1 MKKYIEWLLIH
12 NQSFLPS
19 EQDNSFPSSFLD
31 LKKKRHFF
39 YLRKVSLN
47 YAYSTWEKWYS
58 TLHLRVAQPLQLQ
71 HKEAYNIN
79 HIQIPATYAT
89 VTISIVN
96 FRCLPAGCC
105 VKTARN
111 YRRSHARYLRPLR
124 KTVKKRT
131 RNVVFVM
138 FATEVL
144 NQTESKSSS
153 KVSLNADNMYLLFEI
168 KLMFTF
174 KSVYYSMD
182 VSTLSLIQWWLYFT
196 FLYRN

>member
-124 KTVKKRT
+124 KTVKKCT

-138 FATEVL
+138 FAIEVC
-144 NQTESKSSS
+144 NDQNHPAK
-153 KVSLNADNMYLLFEI
+153 
-168 KLMFTF
+168 
-174 KSVYYSMD
+174 
-182 VSTLSLIQWWLYFT
+182 
-196 FLYRN
+196 

>member
-1 MKKYIEWLLIH
+1 MKKYIEWLYSFTISLSSLWSKITRFQAASLI
-12 NQSFLPS
+12 L
-19 EQDNSFPSSFLD
+19 
-31 LKKKRHFF
+31 KKRHFF

-47 YAYSTWEKWYS
+47 YAYSTWEKWCR

-111 YRRSHARYLRPLR
+111 YRRGHAHYLRRLR

-131 RNVVFVM
+131 RNVAFLKS
-138 FATEVL
+138 ATIKII
-144 NQTESKSSS
+144 QQSKS
-153 KVSLNADNMYLLFEI
+153 KCRQHVL
-168 KLMFTF
+168 
-174 KSVYYSMD
+174 
-182 VSTLSLIQWWLYFT
+182 TLW
-196 FLYRN
+196 N